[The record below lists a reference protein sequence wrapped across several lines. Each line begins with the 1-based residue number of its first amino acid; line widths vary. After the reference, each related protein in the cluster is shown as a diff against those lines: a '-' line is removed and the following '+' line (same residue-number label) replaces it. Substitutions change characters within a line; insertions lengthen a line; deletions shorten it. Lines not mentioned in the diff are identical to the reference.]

1 MKITIKDIATICGV
15 SLGTVDRALN
25 NRKGISEKTR
35 KKVLQVAEEMNYKP
49 DYMARSLVIGKTMT
63 IGVVLFDLYNRSFAQ
78 LLNAIELKARQLG
91 YFIYITLTDKDPDN
105 ELQCIDYLVNRRVD
119 GIILLSVNKGKDFD
133 TYLRG
138 LNIPIL
144 TIFNYVSEEWEY
156 VGIQERDAM
165 KEGVEYIVS
174 ENFKNFIYISPPLA
188 YAGKSNIY
196 TQEERLYGFLEG
208 LSESKITSVP
218 LIIKDNEYIKVLETY
233 PFYEEKT
240 AIICSCDLYALE
252 VMNYLKS
259 KGYEIPNDV
268 GVMGFDDID
277 MLKYVSP
284 RLSTVKYPISEIGI
298 KATESLVN
306 KINTG
311 DYLPTKLLEYEIIKG
326 ESI

>member
-1 MKITIKDIATICGV
+1 MKVTIKDIATICGV

-78 LLNAIELKARQLG
+78 LLNAIELKARELG
-91 YFIYITLTDKDPDN
+91 YFVYITLTDKDPDN

-138 LNIPIL
+138 INIPIL
-144 TIFNYVSEEWEY
+144 TIFNYVSDEWEY
-156 VGIQERDAM
+156 VGIQEREAM
-165 KEGVEYIVS
+165 KEGFEYIVS

-196 TQEERLYGFLEG
+196 TQEERLSGFLEG
-208 LSESKITSVP
+208 LSESNMTSIPV
-218 LIIKDNEYIKVLETY
+218 IIKDNEYINVLETY
-233 PFYEEKT
+233 PFNGEKQ
-240 AIICSCDLYALE
+240 
-252 VMNYLKS
+252 
-259 KGYEIPNDV
+259 
-268 GVMGFDDID
+268 
-277 MLKYVSP
+277 
-284 RLSTVKYPISEIGI
+284 RLSVPVICMHLK
-298 KATESLVN
+298 
-306 KINTG
+306 
-311 DYLPTKLLEYEIIKG
+311 
-326 ESI
+326 